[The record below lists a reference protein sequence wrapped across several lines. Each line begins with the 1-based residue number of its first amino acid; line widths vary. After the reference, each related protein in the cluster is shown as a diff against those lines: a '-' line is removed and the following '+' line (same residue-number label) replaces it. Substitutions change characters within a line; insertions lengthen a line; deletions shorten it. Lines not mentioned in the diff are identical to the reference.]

1 MDRISFRAIHALV
14 ILMSELSLLA
24 RSTSQKPHTPG
35 AEQVNRAGHVLRP
48 TGRFWTTLA
57 AIAMSAVAPASP
69 ARADAP
75 RQLYNKTIQIS
86 WTVDQVA
93 HTADGQSRNRAI
105 AANQTIYVSSAGRL
119 FMRSS
124 RVNGTKSSQSEMA
137 PGASQNGS
145 GESAGVRFQGNQLI
159 GTTAFAQGAR
169 QFVATFDGGFSSCK
183 VTVSFGRDGGG
194 LKRVGITGEMLTI
207 DSMKPH
213 GESCV
218 IRDGNAL

>member
-1 MDRISFRAIHALV
+1 M
-14 ILMSELSLLA
+14 
-24 RSTSQKPHTPG
+24 
-35 AEQVNRAGHVLRP
+35 NRAGNAPRP
-48 TGRFWTTLA
+48 AGRFWTPRA
-57 AIAMSAVAPASP
+57 AVAISAVVLASP
-69 ARADAP
+69 AWAEAP

-105 AANQTIYVSSAGRL
+105 AVGQTVYVSSVGRL
-119 FMRSS
+119 FTRSS

-145 GESAGVRFQGNQLI
+145 GESAGVRFQGNQLV
-159 GTTAFAQGAR
+159 GTVAFAQGAR
-169 QFVATFDGGFSSCK
+169 QFVATFDSGFSSCK

-207 DSMKPH
+207 ESMKPH

-218 IRDGNAL
+218 IRDGNAFGSE